1 MKNTLLILGHPNK
14 NSLNGKLLEF
24 YEELAK
30 SKEIN
35 IKKILLG
42 DLNFNPILNK
52 GYNEIQELEPD
63 LKKAQADILWADHLV
78 FFFPVW
84 WYNLPALLK
93 GFIDRVFLPG
103 FAFKYKKNS
112 PIPNKLL
119 KGKTASI
126 ICTSGAPKIF
136 YYFPGGNTA
145 HKILKNIL
153 KFCGIKTK
161 NKILIGSVLQNL
173 TTEKL
178 QEYKKKISKII

>member
-30 SKEIN
+30 SKERN
-35 IKKILLG
+35 IRKILLG

-63 LKKAQADILWADHLV
+63 LKKAQVDILWADHLV

-103 FAFKYKKNS
+103 FAFKYQENS
-112 PIPNKLL
+112 AIPERLL
-119 KGKTASI
+119 NGKTASI
-126 ICTSGAPKIF
+126 ICTSGTPRIF
-136 YYFPGGNTA
+136 YYFLGKNNG
-145 HKILKNIL
+145 HKVLKNIL

-161 NKILIGSVLQNL
+161 NKVIIGSVLKNL
-173 TTEKL
+173 PAEKL
-178 QEYKKKISKII
+178 QDYKKKISKII